1 MSSTHVPYQR
11 SQSGIQRRVPGKK
24 GTLCTQ
30 PSCLQSD
37 GRLLTSGYETQS
49 PGPRLGLTQSDILES
64 VLRYLT
70 GNSYLKIDRKS
81 RRLYVIASVSSTS
94 LDTSVRLFIRQPVL
108 YTATLHV
115 SACPAQYVDRAI
127 SQLLK
132 ATGSSGTCLVN
143 KQGRDLC
150 TLMGK
155 YACNV
160 YDLILEQCN
169 TCTAR
174 KSMVSTGDSAI
185 CAYVRI
191 GSVTRLCTLSL
202 DCVRMIANQTPDV
215 LHHELVLSSTG
226 ARMEVQA
233 RNTEMK
239 GTKITIDQNGYLK
252 CLGRMD
258 LLIETLRSFNSALT
272 LLLHSEKLPKFLNM
286 LTLHSQL

>member
-11 SQSGIQRRVPGKK
+11 SQSGIQRKVPGRRSASYAR
-24 GTLCTQ
+24 
-30 PSCLQSD
+30 PSCLRD
-37 GRLLTSGYETQS
+37 DDRLLISGYETQS
-49 PGPRLGLTQSDILES
+49 PGARLGDTQSDILES

-70 GNSYLKIDRKS
+70 GNQHLRIDRES
-81 RRLYVIASVSSTS
+81 RRLYVIASLSSTALGAS
-94 LDTSVRLFIRQPVL
+94 IRLFIRQPVL

-115 SACPAQYVDRAI
+115 SACPSEHVDRAT

-132 ATGSSGTCLVN
+132 MEGSSGTCLVN

-150 TLMGK
+150 TLMGR
-155 YACNV
+155 YACNM

-174 KSMVSTGDSAI
+174 KSMISTGDSAM

-191 GSVTRLCTLSL
+191 GDVLRLCTLSL

-215 LHHELVLSSTG
+215 LHYEVVLSSTG
-226 ARMEVQA
+226 GRIEVQA

-258 LLIETLRSFNSALT
+258 LLVETLRSFNTALT
-272 LLLHSEKLPKFLNM
+272 LLLHSEKLPRFLNM
-286 LTLHSQL
+286 LTVHP